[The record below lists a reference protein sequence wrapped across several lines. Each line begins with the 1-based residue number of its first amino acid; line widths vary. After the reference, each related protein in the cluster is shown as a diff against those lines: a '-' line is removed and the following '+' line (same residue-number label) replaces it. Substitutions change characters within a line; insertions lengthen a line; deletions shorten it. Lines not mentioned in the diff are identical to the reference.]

1 MPDAILRL
9 ALPSPLRR
17 LFDYLAPAGIARSA
31 LQPGMRLR
39 VPFGRREMIGVLIE
53 ITDHSEVPADKLK
66 PAIAVLDTEAPLPPA
81 LFKLCLWTAQY
92 YQHSLGDT
100 LSWALPVLL
109 RQGEPAEARQERFWQ
124 IAPGASVDDPRI
136 ARAPKQ
142 KEALKTVAQHPHGV
156 AHQLLSKLMLNRDS
170 LNLLLAKGLVT
181 VEVRGHAPIER
192 HEHWLAQPELPLNT
206 EQRAAYEAIRSGF
219 GSFHASL
226 LAGVTGSGKTEVYL
240 QLIRETLEAGKQAL
254 VLIPEINLGPQ
265 TLARF
270 EQRFNARIA
279 LLHSAVNDRDR
290 LDAWLAA
297 RDGEA
302 DIIIGTRSA
311 LFTPMKN
318 PGLIIIDEEH
328 DGSYKQQEG
337 LRYHARDL
345 ALVRARQEDI
355 PIVLGSATPSLE
367 SLHNA
372 YTGRYALLRLNQ
384 RAGGAQ
390 QPRFLRLDVKSRPLD
405 SGISGPMHQAIA
417 QTLAAGQQVLV
428 FLNRRGFA
436 PTLLCHDCGWLSEC
450 NRCDARMTVHQRSGE
465 LRCHHC
471 GHVER
476 VPRNCPA
483 CGKVDLRP
491 VGAGTERAEERLAI
505 LFPDYPVLRVDRDS
519 TSRKDA
525 MNQLFATIQ
534 KGNPCILVGT
544 QMLAKGHHFPR
555 VTLVSILD
563 ADGGLFSGD
572 FRASERMAQLIVQ
585 VAGRAGRAEEP
596 GKVIIQTHLA
606 EHPLLIQLT
615 EQGYFAFAEQAL
627 SERRAAGLPPFSH
640 LALLRAEAHKP
651 GQAEGFLDE
660 ACSEAEHLLKEM
672 ALGGIE
678 LLGPVPAPME
688 RRAGRYRA
696 QLLVQAN
703 ARAPLHKLLATWLLA
718 LESMPSGRQVRW
730 SLDVDPVDLY

>member
-17 LFDYLAPAGIARSA
+17 LFDYLAPAGVPRSA

-39 VPFGRREMIGVLIE
+39 VPFGRREMIGVLVE
-53 ITDHSEVPADKLK
+53 VVEHSDVPADKLK
-66 PAIAVLDTEAPLPPA
+66 PAIAVLDAEAPLPPA

-100 LSWALPVLL
+100 FSWALPVLL
-109 RQGEPAEARQERFWQ
+109 RQGEPAEARQERFWHA
-124 IAPGASVDDPRI
+124 APDASIDDPRI

-142 KEALKTVAQHPHGV
+142 KEALRTLAQHPHGV

-181 VEVRGHAPIER
+181 VEVRGHGSAER

-345 ALVRARQEDI
+345 ALVRAHQEDI

-372 YTGRYALLRLNQ
+372 HTGRYALLRLNQ

-405 SGISGPMHQAIA
+405 SGISGPMQQAIG

-450 NRCDARMTVHQRSGE
+450 PRCDARMTVHQRSGE

-534 KGNPCILVGT
+534 KGQPCILVGT

-596 GKVIIQTHLA
+596 GRVIIQTHLA
-606 EHPLLIQLT
+606 DHPLLIQLT

-660 ACSEAEHLLKEM
+660 ACTEAERLLKDM

-703 ARAPLHKLLATWLLA
+703 ARAPLHKLLATWLLT
-718 LESMPSGRQVRW
+718 LENMPSGRQVRW

>member
-1 MPDAILRL
+1 MPDVILRL

-17 LFDYLAPAGIARSA
+17 LFDYRAPAGMKAA
-31 LQPGMRLR
+31 DFAPGMRLR
-39 VPFGRREMIGVLIE
+39 VPFGRREMIGMLVE
-53 ITDHSEVPADKLK
+53 VADHSEVPADKLK
-66 PAIAVLDTEAPLPPA
+66 PAIALLDPVTPLPPA

-124 IAPGASVDDPRI
+124 VAPGARMDDARI
-136 ARAPKQ
+136 KNAPKQ
-142 KEALKTVAQHPHGV
+142 REAMATLAQHPHGV
-156 AHQLLSKLMLNRDS
+156 PHQLLSKLGLNKTS
-170 LNLLLAKGLVT
+170 LDLLLDKHM
-181 VEVRGHAPIER
+181 VEIQVRRHAPGAR
-192 HEHWLAQPELPLNT
+192 HERWLAQPELPLNP
-206 EQRAAYEAIRSGF
+206 EQRAAFEAVRAGF
-219 GSFHASL
+219 DTFHAFL

-279 LLHSAVNDRDR
+279 LLHSAVNDRER

-345 ALVRARQEDI
+345 ALVRARQENI

-372 YTGRYALLRLNQ
+372 YTGRYGLLKMEH

-390 QPRFLRLDVKSRPLD
+390 PPKFMRLDVKSRPLD
-405 SGISGPMHQAIA
+405 SGISGPMQQAIG
-417 QTLAAGQQVLV
+417 QTLAKGQQVLV

-450 NRCDARMTVHQRSGE
+450 PRCDARTTVHQRSRE

-471 GHVER
+471 GYVEP
-476 VPRNCPA
+476 VPRQCPK
-483 CGKVDLRP
+483 CNTVDLRP
-491 VGAGTERAEERLAI
+491 VGAGTERAEERLSI

-534 KGNPCILVGT
+534 KGQPCILVGT

-606 EHPLLIQLT
+606 DHPLLVQLT

-627 SERRAAGLPPFSH
+627 SERRAAGLPPFAH

-651 GQAEGFLDE
+651 GQAEAFLDE
-660 ACSEAEHLLKEM
+660 ACSAAEQLLNDLK
-672 ALGGIE
+672 LGGIE

-696 QLLVQAN
+696 QLLLQAG
-703 ARAPLHKLLATWLLA
+703 ARAPLHRLLSSWLLH
-718 LESMPSGRQVRW
+718 LEQMPAGRQVRW

>member
-17 LFDYLAPAGIARSA
+17 LFDYLAPAGVARSA

-39 VPFGRREMIGVLIE
+39 VPFGRREMIGVLVE
-53 ITDHSEVPADKLK
+53 VVDHSDVPADKLK
-66 PAIAVLDTEAPLPPA
+66 PAIAVLDAEAPLPPA

-109 RQGEPAEARQERFWQ
+109 RQGEPAEARQERFWHA
-124 IAPGASVDDPRI
+124 APDASVDDPRI
-136 ARAPKQ
+136 VRAPKQ
-142 KEALKTVAQHPHGV
+142 KEALRTLAQHPHGV

-181 VEVRGHAPIER
+181 VEVRGHGPVER

-345 ALVRARQEDI
+345 ALVRAHQEDI

-372 YTGRYALLRLNQ
+372 HTGRYALLRLNQ

-405 SGISGPMHQAIA
+405 SGISGPMQQAIG

-450 NRCDARMTVHQRSGE
+450 PRCDARMTVHQRSGE

-534 KGNPCILVGT
+534 KGQPCILVGT

-606 EHPLLIQLT
+606 DHPLLIQLT

-660 ACSEAEHLLKEM
+660 ACTEAERLLKDM

-703 ARAPLHKLLATWLLA
+703 ARAPLHKLLATWLLT
-718 LESMPSGRQVRW
+718 LENMPSGRQVRW

>member
-17 LFDYLAPAGIARSA
+17 LFDYLAPAGVARSA

-39 VPFGRREMIGVLIE
+39 VPFGRREMIGMLVE
-53 ITDHSEVPADKLK
+53 VVDHSDVPADKLK
-66 PAIAVLDTEAPLPPA
+66 PAIAVLDAEAPLPPA

-100 LSWALPVLL
+100 FSWALPVLL
-109 RQGEPAEARQERFWQ
+109 RQGEPAEARQERFWHA
-124 IAPGASVDDPRI
+124 APDASVDDPRI

-142 KEALKTVAQHPHGV
+142 KEALRTLAQHPHGV

-181 VEVRGHAPIER
+181 VEVRGHGPVER

-345 ALVRARQEDI
+345 ALVRAHQEDI

-372 YTGRYALLRLNQ
+372 HTGRYALLRLNQ

-405 SGISGPMHQAIA
+405 SGISGPMQQAIG

-450 NRCDARMTVHQRSGE
+450 PRCDARMTVHQRSGE

-534 KGNPCILVGT
+534 KGQPCILVGT

-606 EHPLLIQLT
+606 DHPLLIQLT

-660 ACSEAEHLLKEM
+660 ACTEAERLLKDM

-703 ARAPLHKLLATWLLA
+703 ARAPLHKLLATWLLT
-718 LESMPSGRQVRW
+718 LENMPSGRQVRW

>member
-1 MPDAILRL
+1 MPDVILRL

-17 LFDYLAPAGIARSA
+17 LFDYRAPAGMPASA
-31 LQPGMRLR
+31 FSPGMRLR
-39 VPFGRREMIGVLIE
+39 VPFGRREMIGILVE
-53 ITDHSEVPADKLK
+53 VAEHSEVPADKLK
-66 PAIAVLDTEAPLPPA
+66 PALALLDPVSPLPAP

-109 RQGEPAEARQERFWQ
+109 RQGDPAEARQERFWLKSPD
-124 IAPGASVDDPRI
+124 ARMDDPRI
-136 ARAPKQ
+136 KNAPKQ
-142 KEALKTVAQHPHGV
+142 REALATLAQHPHGV
-156 AHQLLSKLMLNRDS
+156 PHQLLSKLALNKPS
-170 LNLLLAKGLVT
+170 LDLLLDKGLVHI
-181 VEVRGHAPIER
+181 EVRRHAPGVR

-206 EQRAAYEAIRSGF
+206 EQRAAFEAVRAGF
-219 GSFHASL
+219 DSFHAFL

-240 QLIRETLEAGKQAL
+240 QLIRECLEAGKQAL

-279 LLHSAVNDRDR
+279 LLHSAVNDRER

-345 ALVRARQEDI
+345 AVVRAHQENV
-355 PIVLGSATPSLE
+355 PILLGSATPSLE

-372 YTGRYALLRLNQ
+372 YIGRYGLLKMEH
-384 RAGGAQ
+384 RAGGAK
-390 QPRFLRLDVKSRPLD
+390 QPKFLRLDVKSRPLD
-405 SGISGPMHQAIA
+405 SGISGPMQQAIG
-417 QTLAAGQQVLV
+417 QTLANGQQVLV

-436 PTLLCHDCGWLSEC
+436 PTLLCHDCGWMSEC
-450 NRCDARMTVHQRSGE
+450 PSCDARTTVHQRSGE

-471 GHVER
+471 GYVER
-476 VPRNCPA
+476 VPRRCPK
-483 CGKVDLRP
+483 CNTVDLRP
-491 VGAGTERAEERLAI
+491 VGAGTERAEERLSI
-505 LFPDYPVLRVDRDS
+505 LFPDYPVLRMDRDS

-534 KGNPCILVGT
+534 KGQPCILVGT

-596 GKVIIQTHLA
+596 GRVIIQTHLA
-606 EHPLLIQLT
+606 DHPLLVQLT

-627 SERRAAGLPPFSH
+627 SERRAAGLPPFAH

-660 ACSEAEHLLKEM
+660 ACSEAERLLEQ
-672 ALGGIE
+672 LQLSGIE

-696 QLLVQAN
+696 QLLLQAN
-703 ARAPLHKLLATWLLA
+703 ARAPLHRLISSWMLA
-718 LESMPSGRQVRW
+718 LEQMPGGRQVRW
-730 SLDVDPVDLY
+730 SLDIDPVDLY